1 MPPPDADNGR
11 RRVPPTLPARRSPAR
26 SRPLSHA
33 PPPAAGDAKP
43 MTVPR
48 FVAAKRDRRKL
59 TMLTAYDVLTAR
71 LFDAAG
77 VDALLVGDT
86 VGVVVQGHATTL
98 PVTVEQIAYHAAAV
112 VRGARRALVIAD
124 LPFLS
129 YQTGTGDAV
138 RNAGT
143 ILKQAG
149 CTAVKLEGGGADH
162 ADTIAAIVA
171 AGVPVM
177 AHVGLKPQSVHAVG
191 GHRVQRDIDALVADA
206 VGAQEAGAFAVV
218 LELVPGEAAKA
229 VTEALEVPTIGIG
242 AGPHCDGQVLVGA
255 DMLGLNP
262 GFSPKFLKRYANLAA
277 ETTRAAA
284 AFAEEVRAGTFPAAE
299 HTHG

>member
-1 MPPPDADNGR
+1 M
-11 RRVPPTLPARRSPAR
+11 
-26 SRPLSHA
+26 SHA
-33 PPPAAGDAKP
+33 APADARP
-43 MTVPR
+43 VTVPR
-48 FVAAKRDRRKL
+48 FVAAKQQGRKL
-59 TMLTAYDVLTAR
+59 AMLTAYDVLTAR

-86 VGVVVQGHATTL
+86 VGVVVQGHTTTL

-112 VRGARRALVIAD
+112 VRGVNQETGRALVVAD

-129 YQTGTGDAV
+129 YQTGTADAV

-149 CTAVKLEGGGADH
+149 CGAVKLEGGGADH

-191 GHRVQRDIDALVADA
+191 GHRVQRDADALVADA

-218 LELVPGEAAKA
+218 LELVPGDAAKA
-229 VTEALEVPTIGIG
+229 VTDALDVPTIGIG

-262 GFSPKFLKRYANLAA
+262 GFTPKFLKRYADLAA

-284 AFAEEVRAGTFPAAE
+284 VFRDEVRAGTFPAAE
-299 HTHG
+299 HTHV

>member
-1 MPPPDADNGR
+1 MSLAPAPPPDA
-11 RRVPPTLPARRSPAR
+11 
-26 SRPLSHA
+26 
-33 PPPAAGDAKP
+33 AAGKP
-43 MTVPR
+43 VTVPR
-48 FVAAKRDRRKL
+48 FVAAKREGRRL

-86 VGVVVQGHATTL
+86 VGVVVQGHRTTL

-112 VRGARRALVIAD
+112 VRGTTRALVVAD

-129 YQTGTGDAV
+129 YQTGANDAV

-143 ILKQAG
+143 ILKQSG
-149 CTAVKLEGGGADH
+149 CKAVKLEGGGSDH
-162 ADTIAAIVA
+162 AETIAAIVA

-177 AHVGLKPQSVHAVG
+177 AHVGLKPQSVNAVG
-191 GHRVQRDIDALVADA
+191 GHRVQRDAGALVADA

-218 LELVPGEAAKA
+218 LELVPGEAAQA
-229 VTEALEVPTIGIG
+229 VTEALDVPTIGIG

-262 GFSPKFLKRYANLAA
+262 GFAPKFLKRYADLAA

-284 AFAEEVRAGTFPAAE
+284 AFCEEVRGGRFPAAE
-299 HTHG
+299 HTH

>member
-1 MPPPDADNGR
+1 
-11 RRVPPTLPARRSPAR
+11 
-26 SRPLSHA
+26 
-33 PPPAAGDAKP
+33 

-48 FVAAKRDRRKL
+48 FVAAKRDGRRL
-59 TMLTAYDVLTAR
+59 TMLTAYDCLTAK

-86 VGVVVQGHATTL
+86 VGVVVQGHRTTL
-98 PVTVEQIAYHAAAV
+98 SVTVDQIVYHAAAV
-112 VRGARRALVIAD
+112 VRGVEAGTGRALVVAD

-129 YQTGTGDAV
+129 YQTGPADAV
-138 RNAGT
+138 RNAGRM
-143 ILKQAG
+143 LKEAG
-149 CTAVKLEGGGADH
+149 CAAVKLEGGGSDH

-191 GHRVQRDIDALVADA
+191 GHRVQRDADALVADA
-206 VGAQEAGAFAVV
+206 LGAQAAGAFAVV

-229 VTEALEVPTIGIG
+229 VTEALTVPTIGIG

-262 GFSPKFLKRYANLAA
+262 GFAPKFLKRYADLAG
-277 ETTRAAA
+277 ETTKAAA
-284 AFAEEVRAGTFPAAE
+284 AFCDEVREGSYPAEE
-299 HTHG
+299 HTHE

>member
-1 MPPPDADNGR
+1 MSRAAAPIAD
-11 RRVPPTLPARRSPAR
+11 
-26 SRPLSHA
+26 
-33 PPPAAGDAKP
+33 AAGGKP
-43 MTVPR
+43 VTVPR
-48 FVAAKRDRRKL
+48 FVAAKREGRRL

-86 VGVVVQGHATTL
+86 VGVIVQGHRTTL

-112 VRGARRALVIAD
+112 VRGTSRALVIAD

-129 YQTGTGDAV
+129 YQTGPNDAV

-143 ILKQAG
+143 ILKQSG
-149 CTAVKLEGGGADH
+149 CGAVKLEGGGSDH
-162 ADTIAAIVA
+162 AETIAAIVA

-177 AHVGLKPQSVHAVG
+177 AHVGLKPQSVNAVG
-191 GHRVQRDIDALVADA
+191 GHRVQRDADALVADA
-206 VGAQEAGAFAVV
+206 VGAQQAGAFAVV

-262 GFSPKFLKRYANLAA
+262 GFAPKFLKRYADLAA

-284 AFAEEVRAGTFPAAE
+284 AFCEEVRGGQFPAAE
-299 HTHG
+299 HTH